1 MTILSLQA
9 SQDFLE
15 KDASSRYPVKAIAEF
30 VWNALDADATE
41 VRVELRK
48 NALGGI
54 IAITISDNGHGITEA
69 RADHD
74 FSRLGA
80 SHKRSAAK
88 TQSLERAIHGKE
100 GRGRLKF
107 YSLARQ
113 ARWNTVSEN
122 AGKRLALVLT
132 IQASN
137 LENCDKAEAI
147 ETSAETGTVVELA
160 PLKETL
166 DSLDGPDAFR
176 EFSTIFSPYVMQY
189 PDAKIYFNDFEVDP
203 RITIHR
209 TQDIPQSPIV
219 CPNRTIDD
227 LRLKVIEWNAP
238 TEGRQIFFGG
248 DNGIVLGSQ
257 AAYVTAPNFAF
268 SAYAYSSF
276 FRELADAN
284 LLDLEGINDPDFLH
298 VLDHIRSD
306 LKDYFRKRQSD
317 LAKGLIQELKDQGAY
332 PYEGEPG
339 DAIEARERQVFDI
352 ATYAVSSNSREFSRA
367 DSSLKLMTLTFLK
380 EAIKHN
386 PDALSKILRAVV
398 NLPKA
403 QQNEFSELLQRTE
416 LGNIISSSSLVADRV
431 AVLSV
436 LRSMV
441 FEPKYRRTVKERG
454 QLDALVRDNTWLFGE
469 QFHFT
474 MSEVGLTKVMKR
486 VADDLGT
493 RGKKRIITKPD
504 GRRGRADQFLGR
516 VVPGSNQTKREYL
529 IIELKRPLLTIGR
542 KELDQVEDYMNAIR
556 VQPDFSH
563 TDTTWN
569 FFLVTSEYDDAVEAR
584 ITQSGRAKGIA
595 QEGEGYTLWV
605 KTWAEVLRESD
616 ARHQF
621 IQDKLQIEVT
631 DDDIEDRIKELTKT
645 VTKSE

>member
-9 SQDFLE
+9 KQDFLE
-15 KDASSRYPVKAIAEF
+15 KDASTRDPIKAIAEF

-41 VRVELRK
+41 VRVDLEK

-54 IAITISDNGHGITEA
+54 VSIRISDNGHGISPE

-74 FSRLGA
+74 FGNLGA
-80 SHKRSAAK
+80 SHKRTAAK
-88 TQSLERAIHGKE
+88 TQILERAVHGKE

-107 YSLARQ
+107 FSLAGR
-113 ARWNTVSEN
+113 ARWRSVSE
-122 AGKRLALVLT
+122 AGGRRLELSLT
-132 IQASN
+132 IQANN
-137 LENCDKAEAI
+137 LENCDRADAV
-147 ETSAETGTVVELA
+147 ETDAPTGTVVELA
-160 PLKETL
+160 PLKEAFDVL
-166 DSLDGPDAFR
+166 DSADAFR
-176 EFSTIFSPYVMQY
+176 QFSTIFAPYVLQY
-189 PDAKIYFNDFEVDP
+189 PDVRIFYNKFEVDP

-209 TQDIPQSPIV
+209 AHDIPQAKVV

-238 TEGRQIFFGG
+238 TESRQIFFGG

-268 SAYAYSSF
+268 SAYAYSAF

-298 VLDHIRSD
+298 VLEHIRSD
-306 LKDYFRKRQSD
+306 LKDYFRKRQAD
-317 LAKGLIQELKDQGAY
+317 LTKGLIQELKDQGAY
-332 PYEGEPG
+332 PYAGEPG
-339 DAIEARERQVFDI
+339 DAVEARERQVFDI
-352 ATYAVSSNSREFSRA
+352 ATYAVSSHSREFARA

-380 EAIKHN
+380 EAVKHN
-386 PDALSKILRAVV
+386 PDALSRILRAVV

-403 QQNEFSELLQRTE
+403 QQNEFSELLERTE

-431 AVLSV
+431 AVLHV

-441 FEPKYRRTVKERG
+441 FEPKYRQTVKERG
-454 QLDALVRDNTWLFGE
+454 QLDALIRDNTWLFGE

-474 MSEVGLTKVMKR
+474 MPEVGLTRVMER
-486 VADDLGT
+486 VAEDLGT
-493 RGKKRIITKPD
+493 GGRRQKITKPD
-504 GRRGRADQFLGR
+504 GKRGRADQFLGR
-516 VVPGSNQTKREYL
+516 VVPGPDRGKREYL
-529 IIELKRPLLTIGR
+529 LIELKRPSLRIGR

-556 VQPDFSH
+556 QQPDFSH
-563 TDTTWN
+563 TDTRWH
-569 FFLVTSEYDDAVEAR
+569 FFLITSEYDEAVEAR
-584 ITQSGRAKGIA
+584 ITQSGRQRGIA
-595 QEGEGYTLWV
+595 QEGDGYTLWV

-621 IQDKLQIEVT
+621 IQDKLKIEVS
-631 DDDIEDRIKELTKT
+631 DADIEARINELTKA
-645 VTKSE
+645 VIKI